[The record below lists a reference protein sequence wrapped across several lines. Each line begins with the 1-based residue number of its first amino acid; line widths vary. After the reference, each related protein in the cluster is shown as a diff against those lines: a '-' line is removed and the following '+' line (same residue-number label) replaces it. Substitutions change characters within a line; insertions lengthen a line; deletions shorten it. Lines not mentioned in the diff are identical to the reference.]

1 MSDTNFVIVDATDDA
16 KNLIFATWLRSYEAS
31 SMMSKLIPRD
41 TFFAEHHRVLERIFA
56 RGPTVK
62 LAVLPD
68 QQDVVL
74 GYAVVEGQVIH
85 YVYVKPA
92 FRRYGI
98 AKALLGACGIRPKF
112 TYTHHTYI
120 LRTDLHGKV
129 KDAVFNPYKA

>member
-41 TFFAEHHRVLERIFA
+41 TFFAEHHKVLERIFA
-56 RGPTVK
+56 RTPTVK

-68 QQDVVL
+68 QPDVVL
-74 GYAVVEGQVIH
+74 GYAVTEGQVVH

-98 AKALLGACGIRPKF
+98 ATSLLQACGIKPKYI
-112 TYTHHTYI
+112 YTHHTYI
-120 LRTDLHGKV
+120 LRTDLHNKV
-129 KDAVFNPYKA
+129 KDATFNPYKV